1 MGRIIKYSEDFKA
14 KALKMFDEVG
24 PQKTCKELGVANQTL
39 YRWRQEKRMRE
50 PMKNENGEQTEQ
62 QEQLSMNQPTLSVD
76 EKAEMNPNKDEKP
89 ITSRKPAH
97 EGFLL
102 DEVKR
107 LKSENQRLQGTL
119 DYLIQE
125 NKVLLERQQR
135 CLEAIALLVR

>member
-1 MGRIIKYSEDFKA
+1 
-14 KALKMFDEVG
+14 
-24 PQKTCKELGVANQTL
+24 
-39 YRWRQEKRMRE
+39 
-50 PMKNENGEQTEQ
+50 
-62 QEQLSMNQPTLSVD
+62 MNQPTLSVD

-97 EGFLL
+97 AGFLL

-107 LKSENQRLQGTL
+107 LKTENQRLQGTL